1 MEYHFDA
8 TEDFLVRQSEIHIL
22 LNTANEKNDKKDTFL
37 KLAVVSLVTKFQVY
51 VESVLKEFLYYTTS
65 SNIRYNKLSIYM
77 RLNSIRIG
85 LNDNALSKLSK
96 HNKFDLDTSGK
107 IKNYLES
114 INYIIDENLVVDEKL
129 KINTSFPLGRTG
141 KGELLGLFKQIDG
154 DDNIFRD
161 KDTNEDIIDID
172 QLDSLLQTRHLIIHQ
187 DRFNQT
193 ENKIKEYINYLNEVV
208 LFCDDYL
215 NDKLSEYGIS
225 LEKRTY
231 EVEFMDSNS
240 HP

>member
-22 LNTANEKNDKKDTFL
+22 LKTANEKSDEKDTFL

-51 VESVLKEFLYYTTS
+51 VESVMKEFLYHITS
-65 SNIRYNKLSIYM
+65 SNIRYNKISIYM
-77 RLNSIRIG
+77 RLNSIKIG
-85 LNDNALSKLSK
+85 INDNALAKLSK

-154 DDNIFRD
+154 NDNIFKD
-161 KDTNEDIIDID
+161 KNTGEDIIDID

-187 DRFNQT
+187 DRFSQT
-193 ENKIKEYINYLNEVV
+193 ENKIKEYINYLNDVV
-208 LFCDDYL
+208 LFCDNYL
-215 NDKLSEYGIS
+215 NNKLAEYGIS
-225 LEKRTY
+225 LEKKIY
-231 EVEFMDSNS
+231 DVDFMDSS
-240 HP
+240 PHT